1 MPKKTR
7 STRSSDQDGRDYC
20 GIALA
25 YAKRAADEKNRARF
39 GKWIRLAARRYI
51 RDLDRAG
58 KRGGPFHFDRDEAV
72 RRILSSRGEFVV
84 DTSREKH
91 GLSFNL
97 GGYLRRVR

>member
-1 MPKKTR
+1 MRAIVGDDPRAVVILGTR
-7 STRSSDQDGRDYC
+7 G
-20 GIALA
+20 
-25 YAKRAADEKNRARF
+25 
-39 GKWIRLAARRYI
+39 ARRRMHREFEAY
-51 RDLDRAG
+51 RRFVSVGSYAVVEHTVLNGYPVQASHG
-58 KRGGPFHFDRDEAV
+58 PGPFVAV

>member
-1 MPKKTR
+1 MAQVAAVPKKTR

-58 KRGGPFHFDRDEAV
+58 KRGGPFYFDRDEAV
-72 RRILSSRGEFVV
+72 RALGALVATATPTRG
-84 DTSREKH
+84 R
-91 GLSFNL
+91 
-97 GGYLRRVR
+97 